1 MQAALTA
8 AWTTRVPI
16 IQRSSPASLVARLL
30 SSHIPSIHSYTFIDF
45 CAGAGGPTPQ
55 IEKHLNSSLE
65 SGASANS
72 RPTSYAEAASSPP
85 PVRFILTDLHP
96 HVDLWSAAAQQ
107 SPNVTF
113 IPTSV
118 DASRAPA
125 DLIQKKDGKKVF
137 RLFNLAFHH
146 FDDNL
151 ARRILKNTVDTSDGF
166 GIFELQDRSFG
177 GGFLTCCLFGV
188 GTMLLA
194 PYYAIAWGAPMALV
208 FTYLLPALPFVLVFD
223 GWMSSLRTRT
233 AAEVEDMLRGCGGE
247 GVEKWE
253 VSSGSESFMWPVG
266 RVNWVIGLKK

>member
-8 AWTTRVPI
+8 AWTTHVPV

-30 SSHIPSIHSYTFIDF
+30 SSRVPSIHSYTFIDF
-45 CAGAGGPTPQ
+45 CAGAGGPTPE
-55 IEKHLNSSLE
+55 IEKHLNSSLVG
-65 SGASANS
+65 SSKTTSN
-72 RPTSYAEAASSPP
+72 TSYAEAASAPP

-96 HVDLWSAAAQQ
+96 HVDSWSAAAQR
-107 SPNVTF
+107 SPNVSF
-113 IPTSV
+113 VPTSV
-118 DASRAPA
+118 DASSAPA
-125 DLIQKKDGKKVF
+125 DLIRQEDGKKVF

-151 ARRILKNTVDTSDGF
+151 ARKILKNTVDTSDGF

-177 GGFLTCCLFGV
+177 GGFLTCCLFGL
-188 GTMLLA
+188 GTLLAA
-194 PYYAIAWGAPMALV
+194 PYYAIMWGAPMALI
-208 FTYLLPALPFVLVFD
+208 FTYILPALPFVLVFD

-233 AAEVEDMLRGCGGE
+233 AAEVENMLRGCGGE